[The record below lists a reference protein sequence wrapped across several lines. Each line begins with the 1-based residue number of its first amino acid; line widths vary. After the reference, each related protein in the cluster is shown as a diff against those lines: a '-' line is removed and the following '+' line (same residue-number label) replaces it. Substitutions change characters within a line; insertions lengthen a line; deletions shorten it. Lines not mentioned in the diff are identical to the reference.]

1 MNEGRVPVSMGD
13 RMPPDALPPA
23 GSSGRKLLTIVI
35 PLLVPDDEFSRC
47 MVSIAC
53 AFAGDEFPE
62 VIVVTP
68 SQHVETVQR
77 AYPWARVL
85 PEVTTGIYG
94 AMNVG
99 VRASAGEYLYFLG
112 KDDILLPTIRIAL
125 HEIRNG
131 RPFALFGDVYWGCR
145 GVVSGGLSRFRLLTR
160 NACHQGI
167 LYSREAMD
175 LHGPYFRKMKL
186 QADHLL
192 NLKVMWDRK
201 NASRICRLSVP
212 LAWYSEEGLSSR
224 VREDRIF
231 RRLYPVVLRKYV
243 GVWAS
248 CLLLVYRRV
257 RGRP

>member
-35 PLLVPDDEFSRC
+35 PLLAPDDEFSRC

-112 KDDILLPTIRIAL
+112 KDDILLPTLRIAL
-125 HEIRNG
+125 HEIRNS
-131 RPFALFGDVYWGCR
+131 RPFALFGDVYWGGR